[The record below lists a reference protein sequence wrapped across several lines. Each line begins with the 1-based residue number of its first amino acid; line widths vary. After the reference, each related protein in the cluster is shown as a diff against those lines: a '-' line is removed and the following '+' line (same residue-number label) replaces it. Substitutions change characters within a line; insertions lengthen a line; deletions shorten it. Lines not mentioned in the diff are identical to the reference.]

1 MNQITISLSEATYQ
15 RLLTVAQTYHKSP
28 EEWLAE
34 EVTSNLTHSPTT
46 ATEARQIA
54 TEFLQ
59 KRVGLLLASK
69 HASFKKKQGVW
80 NVSVIPNVRMTPPP
94 LVGQIQID
102 AQSGKMLTPVAE
114 ITTMMRVA
122 EALLGMEE
130 LPLEK
135 QMRLRV
141 LRSLSSQGKMTETQ
155 HQELNQL
162 VTEAER
168 HTQVNLRQWSELVR
182 VPKSK
187 QHEFKRLMQQA
198 EHTEARVDGEG

>member
-1 MNQITISLSEATYQ
+1 
-15 RLLTVAQTYHKSP
+15 
-28 EEWLAE
+28 
-34 EVTSNLTHSPTT
+34 
-46 ATEARQIA
+46 
-54 TEFLQ
+54 
-59 KRVGLLLASK
+59 
-69 HASFKKKQGVW
+69 
-80 NVSVIPNVRMTPPP
+80 
-94 LVGQIQID
+94 
-102 AQSGKMLTPVAE
+102 
-114 ITTMMRVA
+114 
-122 EALLGMEE
+122 
-130 LPLEK
+130 
-135 QMRLRV
+135 LRV